1 MFSSKIDIHV
11 LIVSCHSYG
20 VLNMIGV
27 HYIVHGDLGFLL
39 LKLSWELLD
48 FELVKA
54 FLQLSEHELL

>member
-1 MFSSKIDIHV
+1 MHV
-11 LIVSCHSYG
+11 LIVSCHRYG

-27 HYIVHGDLGFLL
+27 HYVVHGNLSFILLELG
-39 LKLSWELLD
+39 WELLD